1 MAHVQDSFGTTITRQ
16 VFLKPPDAVRQFTSM
31 PRALVNYQITD
42 GVVSAKPLNDT
53 AETQVSIVLDFRFAY
68 RLVDLTQHIIQDEA
82 NSWMPVAYLEI
93 TNAMRGMPAA
103 VTSRHAWSLAD
114 SLTSAAGEMSV
125 ARPLNA
131 EAGPRYVLQSV
142 LQGIAPT
149 ITFKSFNIT
158 ATAALAGTL
167 SFMASFMEFDLEQVE
182 GFPVHWPIPV
192 FVR

>member
-1 MAHVQDSFGTTITRQ
+1 MAHVQDSYVTTINRQ
-16 VFLKPPDAVRQFTSM
+16 VFLKPPDEIRQFTSM
-31 PRALVNYQITD
+31 PRALVHYHVTD

-53 AETQVSIVLDFRFAY
+53 QETQVSIVLDFRFAY

-82 NSWMPVAYLEI
+82 NSWMAVAYLEI
-93 TNAMRGMPAA
+93 NNGLRGMPAG
-103 VTSRHAWSLAD
+103 VTSRHAWSMAD

-125 ARPLNA
+125 ARPLSA
-131 EAGPRYVLQSV
+131 EAGPRYVIQSV
-142 LQGIAPT
+142 LQGVSPA

-158 ATAALAGTL
+158 ATAALAGTI

-192 FVR
+192 YTR